1 MDSITTYFNGEKF
14 QCTIGAIASI
24 IFIVTSIF
32 FLFQEKL
39 FLKGI
44 AYATIPLSIL
54 LLIICV
60 GVIFRTS
67 KDIERVTT
75 FYKETPKSIQVEE
88 IPRMEKVVK
97 SFNVIKKV
105 EIAIFII
112 GLALAIIFW
121 RNELIRGIAVGL
133 IIMSISL
140 YTFDHIAESR
150 GEAYIKFLNTP
161 INLGLKESP
170 NR

>member
-1 MDSITTYFNGEKF
+1 MDNITTYFNGEKF

-24 IFIVTSIF
+24 IFIASSIL
-32 FLFQEKL
+32 FLFQQKI

-44 AYATIPLSIL
+44 AYSAIPLSL
-54 LLIICV
+54 LLLVICV

-67 KDIERVTT
+67 KDVERVST
-75 FYKETPKSIQVEE
+75 FYRETPKSVQVEE
-88 IPRMEKVVK
+88 IPRMEKVMK
-97 SFNVIKKV
+97 SFNIIKKV

-112 GLALAIIFW
+112 GLAMIIIFW

-133 IIMSISL
+133 LIMSVSL

-150 GEAYIKFLNTP
+150 GEAYIQFLKS
-161 INLGLKESP
+161 L
-170 NR
+170 